1 MPASFGGSVVDQS
14 LLRQASDRGV
24 TICFAD
30 LDGADG
36 LWVPEERTVLVSRRL
51 SEQEVAEVIEHELA
65 HVMIDD
71 QHADLD
77 AGRDVLVGRP
87 PLRSR
92 RWVAALA
99 AAGLVAVV
107 GGVTVGIAKVTG
119 GPVKKEQVV
128 APTAPGTLTAQESG
142 QPAPGTTVIPS
153 RGPDGRI
160 VYRTVVVTATPPLP
174 TSSASPAGSL
184 APTPTASA
192 APPARSTVAGPPA
205 AQSVS
210 PTAPP
215 VQVTL
220 NPPSPS
226 STPEPPATTEPVPT
240 DPAGAS
246 ESGAAGQTD
255 AGTASDVADA
265 PSVDVSDVAAAGS
278 GAVGPIVDP
287 TG

>member
-1 MPASFGGSVVDQS
+1 VVDQS

-77 AGRDVLVGRP
+77 AGRDVLVNRP
-87 PLRSR
+87 PVRSR
-92 RWVAALA
+92 RWAAALT

-107 GGVTVGIAKVTG
+107 GGVTIGIAKATG
-119 GPVKKEQVV
+119 GPVRQEQVV
-128 APTAPGTLTAQESG
+128 APTGQGTLTAQESG
-142 QPAPGTTVIPS
+142 PAPGTTVIPS

-160 VYRTVVVTATPPLP
+160 VYKTVVVTETAPLP
-174 TSSASPAGSL
+174 TSSGSPAGSL
-184 APTPTASA
+184 APTRTATAPTARA
-192 APPARSTVAGPPA
+192 TVAVPPAG
-205 AQSVS
+205 QSVS
-210 PTAPP
+210 PTPPP

-220 NPPSPS
+220 NPPTASP
-226 STPEPPATTEPVPT
+226 TPEPPTTTEPAPT
-240 DPAGAS
+240 TPAGAS

-255 AGTASDVADA
+255 AGTASDVGDVPPIDA
-265 PSVDVSDVAAAGS
+265 SDVAVAGS
-278 GAVGPIVDP
+278 GVVDPIVDP

>member
-1 MPASFGGSVVDQS
+1 VVDQS

-51 SEQEVAEVIEHELA
+51 TEQEVAEVIEHELA

-77 AGRDVLVGRP
+77 AGRDVLVNRP
-87 PLRSR
+87 PVRSR
-92 RWVAALA
+92 RWAAALA

-107 GGVTVGIAKVTG
+107 GGVTVGIAKATR
-119 GPVKKEQVV
+119 GPVRQEQVV
-128 APTAPGTLTAQESG
+128 APTGQGTLTAQED

-160 VYRTVVVTATPPLP
+160 VYKTVVVTETAPLP
-174 TSSASPAGSL
+174 TSSGSPAGPL
-184 APTPTASA
+184 APTRTAVPTARA
-192 APPARSTVAGPPA
+192 TVAGPPA
-205 AQSVS
+205 GQSAS
-210 PTAPP
+210 PAPP

-220 NPPSPS
+220 NPPSAS
-226 STPEPPATTEPVPT
+226 LTPEPPTTTEPAPT
-240 DPAGAS
+240 TPAGAS
-246 ESGAAGQTD
+246 ESGADGQSD
-255 AGTASDVADA
+255 AGTASDVADSS
-265 PSVDVSDVAAAGS
+265 PVDASDVAAAGS
-278 GAVGPIVDP
+278 GVVDPIVDP